1 VSASAW
7 YLFSQT
13 TRLIPALIIIIAQVL
28 HGVILQK
35 SVAPSS
41 GIPNLAA

>member
-1 VSASAW
+1 M
-7 YLFSQT
+7 
-13 TRLIPALIIIIAQVL
+13 PALIIIMAHVL

-35 SVAPSS
+35 SVAPSR